1 MKKTAV
7 KKKILDT
14 CANIPGLEKSLKLL
28 YENLEKIQKALSDY
42 LETQRQAFARFYFV
56 GDEDLLEIIGNSKNV
71 TNIQKFF
78 SKMFAGINF
87 IENEEEGNL
96 LNGMRSRENET
107 VHFSDPFRITDFN
120 KINLWL
126 D

>member
-1 MKKTAV
+1 MKKTAA

-14 CANIPGLEKSLKLL
+14 CLNIPGLEKSLRILF
-28 YENLEKIQKALSDY
+28 ENLEKIQKALSDY

-56 GDEDLLEIIGNSKNV
+56 GDEDLLEIIGNSKDV

-78 SKMFAGINF
+78 NKMFAGINF
-87 IENEEEGNL
+87 VENEEKGVL

-107 VHFSDPFRITDFN
+107 VTFA
-120 KINLWL
+120 
-126 D
+126 